1 MSLSPTRFIN
11 INTIQAAISVSADR
25 SYVIIQ
31 LDDEYAPKDKFE
43 CIARSSSINT
53 DHRHSSGVEF
63 DVRRSIRN
71 LEGVARCV
79 PMYMSLGFLPLTA
92 PRDYDL
98 YEEIYLGTIS
108 NRIIPTHQ
116 LTYVEMYIDETMY
129 YVAIDAYIKSPTVQI
144 FVEPTYNRL
153 TTLLNARYSAKY
165 ILV

>member
-11 INTIQAAISVSADR
+11 INTTRAAISVSADR

-31 LDDEYAPKDKFE
+31 LDDEYAPKDKLE
-43 CIARSSSINT
+43 HIARSSSINT
-53 DHRHSSGVEF
+53 SLRHSYGVEI
-63 DVRRSIRN
+63 DVRISICN

-98 YEEIYLGTIS
+98 YEELYLGTIS
-108 NRIIPTHQ
+108 NSIIPTHYI
-116 LTYVEMYIDETMY
+116 TYLEMYIDQTRY
-129 YVAIDAYIKSPTVQI
+129 YVAIDAYIKSPTVHI
-144 FVEPTYNRL
+144 FVEPTYDRL
-153 TTLLNARYSAKY
+153 ITLLKARYSAKY